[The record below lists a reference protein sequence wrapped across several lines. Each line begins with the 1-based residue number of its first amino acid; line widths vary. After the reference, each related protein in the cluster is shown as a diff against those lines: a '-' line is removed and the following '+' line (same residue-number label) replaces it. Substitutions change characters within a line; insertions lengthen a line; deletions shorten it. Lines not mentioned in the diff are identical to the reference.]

1 MTDSRRPYGA
11 EQPAEIDDLEDRSG
25 SVEPL
30 NFEDDEVHESI
41 SDLFTDEERAQHM
54 AGQPSRRTELSGG
67 ALPDEDLDAGFGDD
81 DLEQEMLIREDGARD
96 AKEAPQR
103 AAMKRQTGVY
113 AWSTKTKSGPV
124 KGWMRRSWRILIR
137 WVVSANTTTKEFAG
151 CDRLP

>member
-11 EQPAEIDDLEDRSG
+11 QEPAEIDDTEDRSG

-96 AKEAPQR
+96 AKEAAEGSDE
-103 AAMKRQTGVY
+103 AADWGLRVVDENEIGAGKGLDEAELADIDPVGRKR
-113 AWSTKTKSGPV
+113 
-124 KGWMRRSWRILIR
+124 
-137 WVVSANTTTKEFAG
+137 
-151 CDRLP
+151 

>member
-54 AGQPSRRTELSGG
+54 AGQPSRRTELTGG

-96 AKEAPQR
+96 AKEAAEGSDE
-103 AAMKRQTGVY
+103 AADWGLRVVDENEIGAGKGLDEAELADIDPVGRKR
-113 AWSTKTKSGPV
+113 
-124 KGWMRRSWRILIR
+124 
-137 WVVSANTTTKEFAG
+137 
-151 CDRLP
+151 